1 MKCEF
6 CESDNT
12 LEVVLEGVSL
22 VLQKNAQKFFSKG
35 LYGPNA
41 LVCRDCGRIGRLG
54 FDLQLIEKELRE
66 R

>member
-12 LEVVLEGVSL
+12 LEGVLEGVSL
-22 VLQKNAQKFFSKG
+22 VLKKDSQKVFSKG

-41 LVCRDCGRIGRLG
+41 LLCRDCGRIGRFG
-54 FDLQLIEKELRE
+54 FDPQVIEKELR
-66 R
+66 RR